1 MHASALFSFLTLA
14 LVAFA
19 EPIRIRDSQI
29 SFPVAKRVNSTV
41 GAAGLALRDKQRAK
55 FLKQSGGSL
64 RQASSVGS
72 IPSTNQLVDYV
83 VGVSLFLV
91 CIISVHSADCM
102 PCLLGPNRNTPNNLS
117 VISCRGF
124 TIYLNFIPQI
134 PYSSIQPVQTRGSR
148 TSSSSRP
155 TQLCNRLMQLYVIS
169 IHRLIFPADQL
180 AIDSLYNMEG
190 ARSWMVSVFKQ
201 IYL

>member
-72 IPSTNQLVDYV
+72 IPS
-83 VGVSLFLV
+83 S
-91 CIISVHSADCM
+91 HSNVYHDHIDNVYFELA
-102 PCLLGPNRNTPNNLS
+102 LLSESRNPILDHPMTTGILSTPFD
-117 VISCRGF
+117 R
-124 TIYLNFIPQI
+124 
-134 PYSSIQPVQTRGSR
+134 
-148 TSSSSRP
+148 
-155 TQLCNRLMQLYVIS
+155 
-169 IHRLIFPADQL
+169 
-180 AIDSLYNMEG
+180 
-190 ARSWMVSVFKQ
+190 
-201 IYL
+201 